1 MDINAKLNEEN
12 EKINDICLNISQNF
26 AATLDHRIDLIKAH
40 N

>member
-1 MDINAKLNEEN
+1 MDIDAKLKEEN

-26 AATLDHRIDLIKAH
+26 AAILDHRIDLIKAH